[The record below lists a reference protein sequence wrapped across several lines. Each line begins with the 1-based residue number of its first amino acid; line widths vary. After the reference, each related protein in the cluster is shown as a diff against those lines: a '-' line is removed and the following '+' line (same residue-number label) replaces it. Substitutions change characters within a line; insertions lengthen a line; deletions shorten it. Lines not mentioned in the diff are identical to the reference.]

1 MSILAV
7 YIIIMGCIMPCKNV
21 GLYIYIYIGR
31 WGLGPFGAIIRGLI
45 YIGGLGALEL
55 GYIGALYI
63 MGLEG
68 ALGPWGLGHWVL
80 RHQLGRT

>member
-1 MSILAV
+1 MA
-7 YIIIMGCIMPCKNV
+7 CKNV
-21 GLYIYIYIGR
+21 GPIYRAVGSWAV
-31 WGLGPFGAIIRGLI
+31 WGNYKGPYI

-80 RHQLGRT
+80 RHQLGRKGLGP